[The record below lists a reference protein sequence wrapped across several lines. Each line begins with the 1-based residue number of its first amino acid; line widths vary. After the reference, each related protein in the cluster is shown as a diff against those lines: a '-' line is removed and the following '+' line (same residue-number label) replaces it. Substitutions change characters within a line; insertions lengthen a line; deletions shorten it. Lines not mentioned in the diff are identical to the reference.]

1 MYCRF
6 TEGATRHA
14 APEENHLTRTAEPG
28 DLAALGAGRRELAAA
43 IAEIGF
49 TAVGTVLQ
57 VRTVCG
63 TADCAC
69 HTDPGKRHGPYWQ
82 HTRKVS
88 NKTVTRRLTPA
99 QAALYTEWVSNGRRL
114 RDLLEQMQ
122 QLSDQ
127 AKDLLLDALPADKH
141 QRLTKP
147 RSTA

>member
-1 MYCRF
+1 M
-6 TEGATRHA
+6 TG
-14 APEENHLTRTAEPG
+14 TAQPAG
-28 DLAALGAGRRELAAA
+28 PAALRARRRELAAA

-49 TAVGTVLQ
+49 TAAGTVLQ

-63 TADCAC
+63 TASCAC

-99 QAALYTEWVSNGRRL
+99 QAALYTEWIENGRKL
-114 RDLLEQMQ
+114 RDLLTQMQ

-127 AKDLLLDALPADKH
+127 AAGMLLDALPKNEG
-141 QRLTKP
+141 QRLNP
-147 RSTA
+147 RDNPSEKRGT